1 MLCMLEEIGKSNKNF
16 KIIISEKDK
25 QLLDLKTILQ
35 AAKTSYRKVA
45 GKNKQLKQ
53 HIASIKQKQKYS
65 QQLVTA
71 AAAAAAGKTTNN
83 TTRSKLLNQ
92 KSIKELLTKKKV
104 IVT

>member
-1 MLCMLEEIGKSNKNF
+1 MLEEIGKSNKNF

-25 QLLDLKTILQ
+25 QLLDLKAILQ

-53 HIASIKQKQKYS
+53 HIVSIKQKQKYS
-65 QQLVTA
+65 QQLVTAA

>member
-1 MLCMLEEIGKSNKNF
+1 MLEEIGKSNKNF

-71 AAAAAAGKTTNN
+71 AAAAAGKTTNN

>member
-1 MLCMLEEIGKSNKNF
+1 MLEEIGKSNKNF

-35 AAKTSYRKVA
+35 AAKTSYMKVA

-65 QQLVTA
+65 QQLDTA

>member
-1 MLCMLEEIGKSNKNF
+1 MLEEIGKSNKNF

-25 QLLDLKTILQ
+25 QLLDLKAILQ

-53 HIASIKQKQKYS
+53 HIVSIKQKQKYS
-65 QQLVTA
+65 QQLVTAAA